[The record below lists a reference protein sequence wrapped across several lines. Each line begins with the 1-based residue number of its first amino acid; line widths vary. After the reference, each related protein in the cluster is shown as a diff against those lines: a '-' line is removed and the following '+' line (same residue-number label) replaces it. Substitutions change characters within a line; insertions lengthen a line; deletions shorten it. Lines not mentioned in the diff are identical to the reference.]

1 MCLCAC
7 VFVLRVCS
15 PSRLHTDMHLLPCLE
30 QRQLPLLFTPS
41 RHKPGMKHL
50 SPQCKSIPSQ
60 FLHQEPPGH
69 ATAPR
74 GDSDLAGAPREGV
87 EHNSRRGHGG
97 EDPELPSPSAAP
109 SCSLA
114 QGKVRKLVAHSGS
127 V

>member
-1 MCLCAC
+1 MCLCAH

-15 PSRLHTDMHLLPCLE
+15 PSRLYTDMHLLPCLE
-30 QRQLPLLFTPS
+30 QRQLPLPFTAS

-50 SPQCKSIPSQ
+50 SPQCKSIRSQ

-69 ATAPR
+69 STAPR
-74 GDSDLAGAPREGV
+74 GDSDLAGDPKEGV
-87 EHNSRRGHGG
+87 EHNSRRGVG
-97 EDPELPSPSAAP
+97 EGPGASPSAAP

-114 QGKVRKLVAHSGS
+114 RSKVRELATHRGS